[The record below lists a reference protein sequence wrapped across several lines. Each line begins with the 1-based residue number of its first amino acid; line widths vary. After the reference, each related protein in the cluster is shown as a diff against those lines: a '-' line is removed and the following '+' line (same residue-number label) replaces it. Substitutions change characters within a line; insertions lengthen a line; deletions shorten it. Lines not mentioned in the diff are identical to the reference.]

1 MNYKNIFKTIIG
13 FSVITNDMKI
23 GFLTD
28 IDPLDKTSWSGIY
41 FSLFKSIEKR
51 GFEVISIGPMKY
63 SRLQLR
69 LITLFKKIHF
79 LFYRK
84 KYNSLNCYLN
94 SFFAKIYFAK
104 KIGQQPLDIIFAP
117 TSSTLIA
124 FLNTSLPIIYLS
136 DTSFNQIRNYYS
148 DFSGLSSFSI
158 NESNDIERRAIMKS
172 RYIIYPS
179 KWAADYSIQYYKTT
193 PAKVKVLQFGS
204 NIQAPNKVPERNYKG
219 RLDFL
224 FLGVDWVRKGGEI
237 ALETL
242 IQLKNKGYDVKL
254 IVCGCVPPKKHVLIE
269 VIPFLDKNIDEDN
282 VKLRSLLSTSH
293 FLFLPTRAEC
303 YGIVFCEAAAYGLPV
318 ITTDTGG
325 VTSIV
330 ENGIN
335 GFALEI
341 DASIDDYVT
350 KIMELLNY
358 PEKINAISNAAR
370 VKYNSELN
378 WDIFGEKFEVIA
390 KSLI

>member
-1 MNYKNIFKTIIG
+1 M
-13 FSVITNDMKI
+13 V
-23 GFLTD
+23 
-28 IDPLDKTSWSGIY
+28 
-41 FSLFKSIEKR
+41 
-51 GFEVISIGPMKY
+51 
-63 SRLQLR
+63 
-69 LITLFKKIHF
+69 
-79 LFYRK
+79 
-84 KYNSLNCYLN
+84 
-94 SFFAKIYFAK
+94 
-104 KIGQQPLDIIFAP
+104 
-117 TSSTLIA
+117 
-124 FLNTSLPIIYLS
+124 
-136 DTSFNQIRNYYS
+136 TSFNQMRNYYN

-172 RYIIYPS
+172 RFIIYPS
-179 KWAADYSIQYYKTT
+179 KWAADYSIQFYKAT
-193 PAKVKVLQFGS
+193 PGKVKVLKFGS
-204 NIQAPNKVPERNYKG
+204 NIQAPNEMPERNYKG

-224 FLGVDWVRKGGEI
+224 FLGVDWLRKGGEI

-242 IQLKNKGYDVKL
+242 IQLKQKGYDVKL
-254 IVCGCVPPKKHVLIE
+254 IVCGCAPPQMHSLIE
-269 VIPFLDKNIDEDN
+269 VIPFLDKNIEEDN

-341 DASIDDYVT
+341 DASIDDYVS

-358 PEKINAISNAAR
+358 PEKIKAISNAAR
-370 VKYNSELN
+370 VKYSSELN
-378 WDIFGEKFEVIA
+378 WDIFGEKFEAIA